1 MNSQT
6 STSTSVMINVST
18 SASLIHAIDKN
29 QYFIKDLGLGSGT
42 FLRTLIT
49 AHSALRNGQIVIFGE
64 NQMVVGITHGK
75 NRQGTDK
82 Q

>member
-1 MNSQT
+1 M
-6 STSTSVMINVST
+6 
-18 SASLIHAIDKN
+18 HEIDKN

-82 Q
+82 QQSQDMAGAMQDIAR

>member
-1 MNSQT
+1 M
-6 STSTSVMINVST
+6 
-18 SASLIHAIDKN
+18 LDKN

-64 NQMVVGITHGK
+64 NQRVVGITHGK

-82 Q
+82 QQQSQEMAGAMQDIAR